1 MFNIYSLNR
10 FLQKLLLASLYVLV
24 FVSHRFEEELSVYGD
39 VIQVWRSTSPVGAA
53 IERISIFEWL
63 EAC

>member
-39 VIQVWRSTSPVGAA
+39 VIQV
-53 IERISIFEWL
+53 
-63 EAC
+63 